1 MKIAEI
7 KHIED
12 CFDGS
17 FIHEIL
23 FDAEITSE
31 FIQSLATHGE
41 LHYYPSFARP
51 FFRLVVPSQFTL
63 KGVEGNRTVRVL
75 SYEKDLKVM
84 LEHLTRCIAGYEDM
98 KARAGGEG
106 KTRSMD
112 AVRNLVV

>member
-31 FIQSLATHGE
+31 FIQSLAMHGE

-51 FFRLVVPSQFTL
+51 FFRLIVPRQFTL

-75 SYEKDLKVM
+75 SYEKDLKAM
-84 LEHLTRCIAGYEDM
+84 LKYLERCIAGYEDA
-98 KARAGGEG
+98 KTRAGCEG

-112 AVRNLVV
+112 AAKDLVV